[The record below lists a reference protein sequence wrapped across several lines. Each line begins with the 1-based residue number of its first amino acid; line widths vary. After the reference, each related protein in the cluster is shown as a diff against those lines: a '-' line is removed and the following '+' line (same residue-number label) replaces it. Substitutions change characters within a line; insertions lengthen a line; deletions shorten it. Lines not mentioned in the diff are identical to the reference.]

1 MQTLGKVG
9 AQSIIF
15 TWTGREFDLFLAS
28 GDNLDAEIFCIK
40 VLGRKREPLLGL
52 ISFALCITDVLF
64 LSMSLRQGPRKHTT
78 LVELSFILLCNATS
92 PNCS

>member
-40 VLGRKREPLLGL
+40 VLGRERTVVRAH
-52 ISFALCITDVLF
+52 II
-64 LSMSLRQGPRKHTT
+64 LS
-78 LVELSFILLCNATS
+78 VYI
-92 PNCS
+92 